1 MKGAGPSIWEE
12 RKVIS
17 PFQGILQ
24 NDLLVPNHQVSQFCS
39 FSMLVSLSPEW
50 YIKTISFFIS
60 FLTVILFPHF
70 HTLTGQLLRLLL
82 KTPIWK
88 YTGWKLLLCLDSF
101 TIRGSFSDASSPSC
115 NVISRVLTRAAFK

>member
-1 MKGAGPSIWEE
+1 MKGASPRIWEE

-17 PFQGILQ
+17 PDQGILQ

-39 FSMLVSLSPEW
+39 FSMQVSLSSEW
-50 YIKTISFFIS
+50 YIKTISLFIS

-82 KTPIWK
+82 KHHLEVHRVETTALSRFL
-88 YTGWKLLLCLDSF
+88 YY
-101 TIRGSFSDASSPSC
+101 
-115 NVISRVLTRAAFK
+115 SRVFF

>member
-60 FLTVILFPHF
+60 FLTVIL
-70 HTLTGQLLRLLL
+70 
-82 KTPIWK
+82 
-88 YTGWKLLLCLDSF
+88 LLLCLDSF